1 MLDNKLSKRQEEL
14 FLDVYKTCLGSFVGS
29 DKMSEIDSIR
39 INAAVDMSATMAMK
53 SVELLMDKY
62 EMKSMKDIRDKL
74 ANTRPS
80 ELVDYPEIAE

>member
-1 MLDNKLSKRQEEL
+1 MLDNKLSKRQEDM
-14 FLDVYKTCLGSFVGS
+14 FIDIYKTCLGAFIGS
-29 DKMSEIDSIR
+29 DKMSEMDSIR
-39 INAAVDMSATMAMK
+39 INAAVDMSVTIAMK

-80 ELVDYPEIAE
+80 ELVDYPEITE

>member
-14 FLDVYKTCLGSFVGS
+14 FLDIYKTCLGSFIGS
-29 DKMSEIDSIR
+29 DKMSEMDSIR
-39 INAAVDMSATMAMK
+39 INTAVDMSATMAMK

-80 ELVDYPEIAE
+80 ELVDYPDISE